1 METKICFKNIFEVKN
16 QCEKS
21 SLIIVDYKIQK
32 DHSDWN
38 RCHDAFCWKLTPS
51 HLLIA
56 SMNSTQLLDGLVS
69 LSRMK
74 CQICSCIE
82 ANKCS
87 GFSILNAV
95 GLDGLD
101 SAQAFFSTQCSICMF
116 PPRRFHLGGFLW
128 SMRSSSSMH
137 PSAQRSRGGR
147 PRVRDRM
154 LRRWCETFQNYSKF
168 IYTQEM
174 SYFRILSYKLASSSV
189 CLDPHFQPQ
198 VSNLSFFPGFHPL
211 SLVYFHRFLPL
222 FLWNLWQLY
231 RLIQLGTTGATH
243 HRAKVR
249 ELEGLEGI
257 LWTTL
262 LQHRREMR

>member
-1 METKICFKNIFEVKN
+1 MYQHHLWGSASPGGTSPPKSVTTKAKRGGTFEHSQVKHRPRVSPDELMCNLSTPNGNQICFKGFFEVKIN
-16 QCEKS
+16 VKNHHWS
-21 SLIIVDYKIQK
+21 SWTTRFKKIIRIGTVDDLCILLETQ
-32 DHSDWN
+32 
-38 RCHDAFCWKLTPS
+38 RS

-69 LSRMK
+69 LLRMK

-101 SAQAFFSTQCSICMF
+101 SCSGFFSTQCSICML

-154 LRRWCETFQNYSKF
+154 LRRWWETFQNS
-168 IYTQEM
+168 YTH
-174 SYFRILSYKLASSSV
+174 KK
-189 CLDPHFQPQ
+189 CLT
-198 VSNLSFFPGFHPL
+198 SAFFPINWHL
-211 SLVYFHRFLPL
+211 AVSV
-222 FLWNLWQLY
+222 
-231 RLIQLGTTGATH
+231 
-243 HRAKVR
+243 
-249 ELEGLEGI
+249 
-257 LWTTL
+257 
-262 LQHRREMR
+262 